1 MNNSEIGEVFQ
12 DIAGLLEMKGEK
24 RFTVVA
30 YQRAA
35 RALAHHPVDLG
46 QAVRDGADLTEIPGV
61 GKAIAAKT
69 AELVTT
75 GRMAFFERLRAE
87 FPDGILDVMR
97 VPGIGPKTA
106 KLISDELGVSTVAD
120 LEKAIES
127 GQLAE
132 LPRMGREEG
141 RQRPPRDT
149 RGPYEGRPRPHGT
162 GDAGGRAADRGAYG
176 KLPEHHRARG
186 RGQPAALSRRPSA
199 TSTWSARPATR
210 NRCSAPSSNSL
221 TSPRCS
227 CTATRR
233 PPSC

>member
-1 MNNSEIGEVFQ
+1 MNNPEIAEVFR

-35 RALAHHPVDLG
+35 RALEHHPVDLG

-120 LEKAIES
+120 LEKAIEA

-132 LPRMGREEG
+132 LPRMGAKKAENVLREI
-141 RQRPPRDT
+141 RSARTKDDRVPI
-149 RGPYEGRPRPHGT
+149 
-162 GDAGGRAADRGAYG
+162 ARAM
-176 KLPEHHRARG
+176 
-186 RGQPAALSRRPSA
+186 PAAERLIETLRER
-199 TSTWSARPATR
+199 
-210 NRCSAPSSNSL
+210 L
-221 TSPRCS
+221 
-227 CTATRR
+227 CTVDSWRQEILR
-233 PPSC
+233 